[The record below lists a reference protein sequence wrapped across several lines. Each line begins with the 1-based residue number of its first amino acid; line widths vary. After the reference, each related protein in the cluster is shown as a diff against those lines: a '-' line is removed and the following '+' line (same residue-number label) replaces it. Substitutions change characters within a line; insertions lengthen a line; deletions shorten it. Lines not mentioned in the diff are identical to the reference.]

1 LLGGAFVQSLLIE
14 ESRHAASI
22 VASAICGVMPTTLG
36 TALVL
41 YSQCCAGT
49 GAGIAEATVVL
60 VDGKVVVV
68 DMLELDD
75 VGDGGDLVV

>member
-1 LLGGAFVQSLLIE
+1 LLIE

-22 VASAICGVMPTTLG
+22 VASATCGDMPTTLG
-36 TALVL
+36 TRLVL

-60 VDGKVVVV
+60 GDGKVVVV
-68 DMLELDD
+68 DMLDIGDD
-75 VGDGGDLVV
+75 VGGDLVV

>member
-1 LLGGAFVQSLLIE
+1 
-14 ESRHAASI
+14 
-22 VASAICGVMPTTLG
+22 MPTTLG